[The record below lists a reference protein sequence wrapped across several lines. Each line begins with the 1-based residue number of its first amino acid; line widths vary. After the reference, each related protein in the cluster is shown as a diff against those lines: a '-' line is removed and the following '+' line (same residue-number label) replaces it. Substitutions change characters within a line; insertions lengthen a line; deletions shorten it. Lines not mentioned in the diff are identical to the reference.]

1 MPSDYHHGVR
11 VIELN
16 EGTRPIR
23 TVETGIIGVVGTAPD
38 ADNSVFP
45 ENEPVLIIGSR
56 SKAAKLGTTGTL
68 PMVMD
73 AIFDQVAPMIVV
85 VRVPEFPD
93 APSQISEVIGTVTP
107 EGKFT
112 GLQALLV
119 AQSKLHVKPRILGAP
134 GFADQQPVADE
145 LGSIAEKLRGFAYV
159 DAPAGTAEDAVA
171 WREQFGNKRLMPIF
185 PGWKVWDT
193 ETNAFTATPA
203 SARALGMRAKLDN
216 DIGWH
221 KTLSNVPVNGVSGI
235 TADIDWDLQNPTTKA
250 GYLNANEVT
259 TLIMKDGYRFWGSR
273 TCSADPMF
281 AFESAVRTGDVLA
294 DTIAEAHLHRDV
306 TGGLG
311 RHPRLSLRDLAP
323 AGRSGGLA
331 GPARRRS
338 AKPVGRQAAAARSG
352 GGRRGAADPCDPRR
366 SGHGPVRPRGGGGG
380 RRRQYRQ
387 PRRPVSPRRRR
398 HAGRYPPE
406 RSGPLP
412 GGTDPLRGAL
422 RPQPC
427 RPAA

>member
-56 SKAAKLGTTGTL
+56 SKAAKLGTSGTL

-93 APSQISEVIGTVTP
+93 MPSQISEVIGTVTP

-235 TADIDWDLQNPTTKA
+235 TADIDWDLQNPATKA

-294 DTIAEAHLHRDV
+294 DTIAEAHLWAVDKPMSQTLISDIIDGVNAKFRQLKAQGYIVNANCYLDPELN
-306 TGGLG
+306 GLE
-311 RHPRLSLRDLAP
+311 SLQ
-323 AGRSGGLA
+323 SGKLWLDYDYTPVPPLEQLGFN
-331 GPARRRS
+331 ARITNQYLIELL
-338 AKPVGRQAAAARSG
+338 PAAA
-352 GGRRGAADPCDPRR
+352 
-366 SGHGPVRPRGGGGG
+366 
-380 RRRQYRQ
+380 
-387 PRRPVSPRRRR
+387 
-398 HAGRYPPE
+398 
-406 RSGPLP
+406 
-412 GGTDPLRGAL
+412 
-422 RPQPC
+422 
-427 RPAA
+427 

>member
-235 TADIDWDLQNPTTKA
+235 TADIDWDLQNPATKA

-294 DTIAEAHLHRDV
+294 DTIAEAHLWAVDKPMSQTLISDIIDGVNAKFRQLKAQGYIVNANCYLDPELN
-306 TGGLG
+306 GLE
-311 RHPRLSLRDLAP
+311 SLQ
-323 AGRSGGLA
+323 SGKLWLDYDYTPVPPLEQLGFN
-331 GPARRRS
+331 ARITNQYLIELL
-338 AKPVGRQAAAARSG
+338 PAAA
-352 GGRRGAADPCDPRR
+352 
-366 SGHGPVRPRGGGGG
+366 
-380 RRRQYRQ
+380 
-387 PRRPVSPRRRR
+387 
-398 HAGRYPPE
+398 
-406 RSGPLP
+406 
-412 GGTDPLRGAL
+412 
-422 RPQPC
+422 
-427 RPAA
+427 

>member
-56 SKAAKLGTTGTL
+56 SKAAKLGTSGTL

-93 APSQISEVIGTVTP
+93 MPSQISEVIGTVTP

-294 DTIAEAHLHRDV
+294 DTIAEAHLWAVDKPMSQTLISDIIDGVNAKFRQLKAQGYIVNANCYLDPELN
-306 TGGLG
+306 GLE
-311 RHPRLSLRDLAP
+311 SLQ
-323 AGRSGGLA
+323 SGKLWLDYDYTPVPPLEQLGFN
-331 GPARRRS
+331 ARITNQYLIELL
-338 AKPVGRQAAAARSG
+338 PAAA
-352 GGRRGAADPCDPRR
+352 
-366 SGHGPVRPRGGGGG
+366 
-380 RRRQYRQ
+380 
-387 PRRPVSPRRRR
+387 
-398 HAGRYPPE
+398 
-406 RSGPLP
+406 
-412 GGTDPLRGAL
+412 
-422 RPQPC
+422 
-427 RPAA
+427 